1 MSFYKQYRLKEC
13 PEVRIKVNEQ
23 DGKYGTFFKANIYLE
38 GLRIGEYTASKLDMV
53 KLKGRKW
60 GEYLGT
66 TIMTAYTAYQRGD
79 KGALIEL
86 QKRLY
91 GFDVNV
97 LIKDEIKPPSKKVVK
112 SKKLSG
118 GRATD
123 WKQ

>member
-1 MSFYKQYRLKEC
+1 MNFYKQYRLKEC

-23 DGKYGTFFKANIYLE
+23 EGKYGTFFKANIYLE
-38 GLRIGEYTASKLDMV
+38 DLRIGEYTASKLDMV

-60 GEYLGT
+60 GEYLGA
-66 TIMTAYTAYQRGD
+66 TIMTAYTSFQNGD
-79 KGALIEL
+79 KGALTEL

-97 LIKDEIKPPSKKVVK
+97 LIKNESKPPNKKGVK